1 MRYLTLYLHFLRYS
15 ASRALEFRLDFFF
28 RVVMDL
34 IYYAV
39 SLAFFTVIYGQTPLL
54 GGWNLDQIYLFVCAY
69 LLSDALFMT
78 IFSNNLWW
86 LPLFINKGDLDYYL
100 VRPVS
105 SLYFLSL
112 RDFAANS
119 FLNLLAAAGL
129 VVWAVARY
137 PGELGAGRLAVY
149 VLLIFLGTFLVY
161 LNRLMFVLPVFWIH
175 SSHGLLEVSWSLTH
189 LGERPVT
196 IYRSWL
202 RLALLTVVP
211 LGFMAWVPAA
221 ALFSGPGWGPIW
233 RLLLHAAA
241 VTAGL
246 SALVA
251 WLWRRGLAAYSS
263 ASS

>member
-15 ASRALEFRLDFFF
+15 ASRAFEFRLDFFF

-54 GGWNLDQIYLFVCAY
+54 GGWDLDQIYLFVCAY
-69 LLSDALFMT
+69 LLSDAIYMT
-78 IFSNNLWW
+78 VFSNNLWA
-86 LPLFINKGDLDYYL
+86 LPLLINKGDLDYYL

-119 FLNLLAAAGL
+119 FLNVLAAAGL
-129 VVWAVARY
+129 VVWALARY
-137 PGELGAGRLAVY
+137 PGELGTGHVVAYL
-149 VLLIFLGTFLVY
+149 LLIPLGTFLIY
-161 LNRLMFVLPVFWIH
+161 LNRLMFILPVFWLH
-175 SSHGLLEVSWSLTH
+175 STHGLLEVSWTLSH
-189 LGERPVT
+189 LGERPVS
-196 IYRSWL
+196 IYRGWL
-202 RLALLTVVP
+202 RLALLTVLP
-211 LGFMAWVPAA
+211 LGFIASVPAT
-221 ALFSGPGWGPIW
+221 ALFDGPSW

-246 SALVA
+246 SAAVS
-251 WLWRRGLAAYSS
+251 WIWKRGLAAYSS